1 MTTNYPTPK
10 GNTMFRK
17 LLASL
22 AIAVTLNAVSTPKA
36 VAATSSMTEF
46 CVNNSP
52 DGELSLR
59 ATPSMTSYTYGSLQ
73 NGECGIFIGPRP
85 ARSGAFVRA
94 TINGQR
100 GWVKSKWIIR
110 IDETY
115 PSGC

>member
-1 MTTNYPTPK
+1 
-10 GNTMFRK
+10 MFRK
-17 LLASL
+17 LLASS
-22 AIAVTLNAVSTPKA
+22 AIVIATLMVNTPKVSAA
-36 VAATSSMTEF
+36 VPMTEF

-59 ATPSMTSYTYGSLQ
+59 ANPSMTSYTYDVLQ
-73 NGECGIFIGPRP
+73 NGDCGILIGARP

-110 IDETY
+110 AQDLEEV
-115 PSGC
+115 GC